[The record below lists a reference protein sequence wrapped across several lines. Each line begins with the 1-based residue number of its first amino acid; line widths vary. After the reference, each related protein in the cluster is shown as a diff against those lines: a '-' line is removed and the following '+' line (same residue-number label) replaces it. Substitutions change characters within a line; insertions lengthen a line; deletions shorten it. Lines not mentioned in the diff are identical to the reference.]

1 LIERLNSTILSE
13 TQDHIKRIQE
23 KLQQL
28 LKQYQLVQKENEKL
42 HTQLQQAKET
52 EQAAQQRTEEL
63 LQQVTFL
70 KAAKTGL
77 NDNEKKDFEKR
88 INQQLKEIEKCISI
102 LSE

>member
-1 LIERLNSTILSE
+1 LSDL
-13 TQDHIKRIQE
+13 QQHIKRIQD

-42 HTQLQQAKET
+42 QVQLQLAKEN
-52 EQAAQQRTEEL
+52 EHSAQQRTEEL
-63 LQQVTFL
+63 LQQVAFL

-77 NDNEKKDFEKR
+77 NENEKKDFEKR
-88 INQQLKEIEKCISI
+88 INQQLKEIDKCISI

>member
-1 LIERLNSTILSE
+1 MSDL
-13 TQDHIKRIQE
+13 QQHIKRIQD

-42 HTQLQQAKET
+42 QVQLQLAKEN
-52 EQAAQQRTEEL
+52 EHSAQQRTEEL
-63 LQQVTFL
+63 LQQVAFL

-77 NDNEKKDFEKR
+77 NENEKKDFEKR
-88 INQQLKEIEKCISI
+88 INQQLKEIDKCISI

>member
-1 LIERLNSTILSE
+1 MSDL
-13 TQDHIKRIQE
+13 QQHIKRIQD

-42 HTQLQQAKET
+42 QVQLQLAKEN
-52 EQAAQQRTEEL
+52 EHSAQQRTEEL
-63 LQQVTFL
+63 LQQVAFL

-88 INQQLKEIEKCISI
+88 INQQLKEIDKCISL

>member
-1 LIERLNSTILSE
+1 MIECFNSIILSE

-88 INQQLKEIEKCISI
+88 INHQLKEIDKCISI

>member
-1 LIERLNSTILSE
+1 MAEL
-13 TQDHIKRIQE
+13 QQHIKRIQD

-42 HTQLQQAKET
+42 QVQLQLAKEN
-52 EQAAQQRTEEL
+52 EHSAQQRTEEL
-63 LQQVTFL
+63 LQQVAFL

-77 NDNEKKDFEKR
+77 NENEKKDFEKR
-88 INQQLKEIEKCISI
+88 INQQLKEIDKCISI

>member
-1 LIERLNSTILSE
+1 MIERLNSTILSE

>member
-1 LIERLNSTILSE
+1 MSE

-42 HTQLQQAKET
+42 HTQLSQAKET

-63 LQQVTFL
+63 LQQVAFL

-77 NDNEKKDFEKR
+77 NDSEKKDFEKR

>member
-1 LIERLNSTILSE
+1 LSE
-13 TQDHIKRIQE
+13 LQQHIKRIQD

-42 HTQLQQAKET
+42 LVQLQVAREN
-52 EQAAQQRTEEL
+52 EHSAQQRTEEL
-63 LQQVTFL
+63 LQQVAFL

-77 NDNEKKDFEKR
+77 NDTEKKDFEKR
-88 INQQLKEIEKCISI
+88 INQQLKEIDKCISL